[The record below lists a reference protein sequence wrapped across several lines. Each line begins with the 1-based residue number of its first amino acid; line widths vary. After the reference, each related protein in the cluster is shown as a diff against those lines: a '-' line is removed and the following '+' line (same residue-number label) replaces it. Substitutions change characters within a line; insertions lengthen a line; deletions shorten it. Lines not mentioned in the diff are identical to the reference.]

1 MMYAKLALRNIKR
14 SARDYVIYFITI
26 ILTVMLMYSFLA
38 LGFSPDIASMSENMS
53 MLTSGIV
60 ALSVLVALISSFII
74 SYAVRF
80 MLGQRKKEFATYELL
95 GMDIGAIQKLFLIEN
110 SMIGLI
116 AFVIGLI
123 LGTGL
128 SGLLAQVVKKIFD
141 IPHSYQISFSVQAF
155 VLSLFFF
162 VLMYGVGMIRAV
174 HIIRRKKI
182 VELLYDSRKNETIS
196 KQKHSILQLII
207 VVCSVLFIA
216 IGMGLVRYGLTLQTN
231 AAWGYLIGAVALLL
245 TGVYEIYRNFP
256 AILITF
262 VKSRK
267 NVKYSDCNLFYFGQ
281 IGHRIQ
287 SCGRMMAITAILLTV
302 SLTTMFVGLVMGA
315 GYKANMEAY
324 YPYDA
329 GVAIDAPLT
338 KDSFDE
344 LISLVDDRCS
354 IQKEVV
360 YYLYDTEKYSVE
372 TLALTDYNAL
382 RSVLGL
388 EKVELPDGEYL
399 VHCDTW
405 TYTEAIKTALKEKS
419 QITLAGIPLENPEGR
434 IFEEAMEQYQ
444 MAGTKGYVLVV
455 PDQVVGELPAN
466 KIRLVMELENGGVPE
481 LRSEIRQYLNSEQWK
496 PKLQEG
502 ATLPDHVTM
511 GVTVQSWGVDNSLTG
526 YTSISFCGLYLSVV
540 FILLSCTILAFE
552 QLSALDNS
560 RRSYQIINKI
570 GVSKK
575 MQKKLIH
582 RELSTFFFIPLILPV
597 IVMIILMFGA
607 QNLFGA
613 YILQKG
619 IIPLYGFATIAIFA
633 IIYFAYYETTYYL
646 FKKHMALS

>member
-141 IPHSYQISFSVQAF
+141 TPHSYQISFSVQAF
-155 VLSLFFF
+155 ALSLFFF
-162 VLMYGVGMIRAV
+162 ALMYGVGMIRAV

-287 SCGRMMAITAILLTV
+287 SCSRMMAITAILLTV

-360 YYLYDTEKYSVE
+360 YYLYDTEKYSIE

-575 MQKKLIH
+575 MQKKLIY

>member
-141 IPHSYQISFSVQAF
+141 TPHSYQISFSVQAF
-155 VLSLFFF
+155 ALSLFFF
-162 VLMYGVGMIRAV
+162 ALMYGVGMIRAV

-372 TLALTDYNAL
+372 TLSLTDYNAL

-511 GVTVQSWGVDNSLTG
+511 DVTVQSWGVDNSLTG

>member
-95 GMDIGAIQKLFLIEN
+95 GMDIGAVQKLFLIEN

-141 IPHSYQISFSVQAF
+141 TPHSYQISFSVQAF
-155 VLSLFFF
+155 ALSLFFF
-162 VLMYGVGMIRAV
+162 ALMYGVGMIRAV

-207 VVCSVLFIA
+207 IVCSVLFIA

-360 YYLYDTEKYSVE
+360 YYLYDTEEYSIE

-511 GVTVQSWGVDNSLTG
+511 GVTAQSWGVDNSLTG

>member
-38 LGFSPDIASMSENMS
+38 LGFSPDIASMAENMS

-141 IPHSYQISFSVQAF
+141 TPHSYQISFSVQAF
-155 VLSLFFF
+155 ALSLFFF
-162 VLMYGVGMIRAV
+162 ALMYGVGMIRAV

-575 MQKKLIH
+575 MQKKLIY

>member
-141 IPHSYQISFSVQAF
+141 TPHSYQISFSVQAF
-155 VLSLFFF
+155 ALSLFFF
-162 VLMYGVGMIRAV
+162 ALMYGVGMIRAV

-575 MQKKLIH
+575 MQKKLIY
-582 RELSTFFFIPLILPV
+582 RELLTFFFIPLILPV

>member
-14 SARDYVIYFITI
+14 SARDYIIYFITI

-60 ALSVLVALISSFII
+60 ALSILVALISSFII

-141 IPHSYQISFSVQAF
+141 TPHSYQISFSVQAF
-155 VLSLFFF
+155 ALSLFFF
-162 VLMYGVGMIRAV
+162 ALMYGVGMIRAV

-207 VVCSVLFIA
+207 IVCSVLFIA

-575 MQKKLIH
+575 IQKKLIH

>member
-141 IPHSYQISFSVQAF
+141 TPHSYQISFSVQAF
-155 VLSLFFF
+155 ALSLFFF
-162 VLMYGVGMIRAV
+162 ALMYGVGMIRAV

-575 MQKKLIH
+575 MQKKLI
-582 RELSTFFFIPLILPV
+582 LPR
-597 IVMIILMFGA
+597 IINF
-607 QNLFGA
+607 LFHSA
-613 YILQKG
+613 YFTSDRYDYFDVWSAKLVWCV
-619 IIPLYGFATIAIFA
+619 
-633 IIYFAYYETTYYL
+633 YFAKGHYSFIWICYYCYFCNHL
-646 FKKHMALS
+646 FCIL

>member
-1 MMYAKLALRNIKR
+1 
-14 SARDYVIYFITI
+14 
-26 ILTVMLMYSFLA
+26 MLMYSFLA

-141 IPHSYQISFSVQAF
+141 TPHSYQISFSVQAF
-155 VLSLFFF
+155 ALSLFFF
-162 VLMYGVGMIRAV
+162 ALMYGVGMIRAV

-575 MQKKLIH
+575 MQKKLIY

>member
-141 IPHSYQISFSVQAF
+141 TPHSYQISFSVQAF
-155 VLSLFFF
+155 ALSLFFF
-162 VLMYGVGMIRAV
+162 ALMYGVGMIRAV

-231 AAWGYLIGAVALLL
+231 AAWGYLIGAVTLLL

-575 MQKKLIH
+575 MQKKLIY

>member
-141 IPHSYQISFSVQAF
+141 TPHSYQISFSVQAF
-155 VLSLFFF
+155 ALSLFFF
-162 VLMYGVGMIRAV
+162 ALMYGVGMIRAV

-207 VVCSVLFIA
+207 IVCSVLFIA
-216 IGMGLVRYGLTLQTN
+216 IGMGVVRYGLTLQTN

>member
-141 IPHSYQISFSVQAF
+141 TPHSYQISFSVQAF
-155 VLSLFFF
+155 ALSLFFF
-162 VLMYGVGMIRAV
+162 ALMYGVGMIRAV

-360 YYLYDTEKYSVE
+360 YYLYDTEKYSIE

-526 YTSISFCGLYLSVV
+526 YTSISFCGLYLSIV

-575 MQKKLIH
+575 MQKKLIY

>member
-1 MMYAKLALRNIKR
+1 
-14 SARDYVIYFITI
+14 
-26 ILTVMLMYSFLA
+26 
-38 LGFSPDIASMSENMS
+38 
-53 MLTSGIV
+53 
-60 ALSVLVALISSFII
+60 
-74 SYAVRF
+74 
-80 MLGQRKKEFATYELL
+80 
-95 GMDIGAIQKLFLIEN
+95 
-110 SMIGLI
+110 
-116 AFVIGLI
+116 
-123 LGTGL
+123 
-128 SGLLAQVVKKIFD
+128 
-141 IPHSYQISFSVQAF
+141 
-155 VLSLFFF
+155 
-162 VLMYGVGMIRAV
+162 MYGVGMIRAV

-182 VELLYDSRKNETIS
+182 VELLYDSRKNEIIS
-196 KQKHSILQLII
+196 KQKYSILRLII

-245 TGVYEIYRNFP
+245 TGIYEIYRNFP

-287 SCGRMMAITAILLTV
+287 SCGRMMAITSILLTV

-354 IQKEVV
+354 IQKEIV

-372 TLALTDYNAL
+372 ALALTDYNAL

-388 EKVELPDGEYL
+388 EKVELPDDEYL

-405 TYTEAIKTALKEKS
+405 TYTEVIKTALKEKS

-455 PDQVVGELPAN
+455 PDKVVEELPAN

-511 GVTVQSWGVDNSLTG
+511 SVTVQSWGVDNSLTG

-582 RELSTFFFIPLILPV
+582 RELSTFFFVPLILPV

>member
-141 IPHSYQISFSVQAF
+141 TPHSYQISFSVQAF
-155 VLSLFFF
+155 ALSLFFF
-162 VLMYGVGMIRAV
+162 ALMYGVGMIRAV

-575 MQKKLIH
+575 CK
-582 RELSTFFFIPLILPV
+582 R
-597 IVMIILMFGA
+597 
-607 QNLFGA
+607 N
-613 YILQKG
+613 
-619 IIPLYGFATIAIFA
+619 
-633 IIYFAYYETTYYL
+633 
-646 FKKHMALS
+646 

>member
-38 LGFSPDIASMSENMS
+38 LGFSPDIASMAENMS

-141 IPHSYQISFSVQAF
+141 TPHSYQISFSVQAF
-155 VLSLFFF
+155 ALSLFFF
-162 VLMYGVGMIRAV
+162 ALMYGVGMIRAV

-466 KIRLVMELENGGVPE
+466 KIRLVNTTLSNQMSRKQENSVLRSIGLTQKQLCKMNICEGLCYALFATLATLTVGLPASIFACREMSIAMFAGNVVPYKFPVLEMGLFILVLFGMEL
-481 LRSEIRQYLNSEQWK
+481 I
-496 PKLQEG
+496 
-502 ATLPDHVTM
+502 
-511 GVTVQSWGVDNSLTG
+511 
-526 YTSISFCGLYLSVV
+526 LSVW
-540 FILLSCTILAFE
+540 TI
-552 QLSALDNS
+552 
-560 RRSYQIINKI
+560 RR
-570 GVSKK
+570 
-575 MQKKLIH
+575 QKKQSLIEQM
-582 RELSTFFFIPLILPV
+582 RAME
-597 IVMIILMFGA
+597 
-607 QNLFGA
+607 
-613 YILQKG
+613 
-619 IIPLYGFATIAIFA
+619 
-633 IIYFAYYETTYYL
+633 
-646 FKKHMALS
+646 

>member
-60 ALSVLVALISSFII
+60 ALSILVALISSFII

-141 IPHSYQISFSVQAF
+141 TPHSYQISFSVQAF
-155 VLSLFFF
+155 ALSLFFF
-162 VLMYGVGMIRAV
+162 ALMYGVGMIRAV

-207 VVCSVLFIA
+207 IVCSVLFIA

>member
-141 IPHSYQISFSVQAF
+141 TPHSYQISFSVQAF
-155 VLSLFFF
+155 ALSLFFF
-162 VLMYGVGMIRAV
+162 ALMYGVGMIRAV

-329 GVAIDAPLT
+329 GVASDAPLT

-575 MQKKLIH
+575 MQKKLIY

>member
-141 IPHSYQISFSVQAF
+141 TPHSYQISFSVQAF
-155 VLSLFFF
+155 ALSLFFF
-162 VLMYGVGMIRAV
+162 ALMYGVGMIRAV

-575 MQKKLIH
+575 MQKKLIY

-646 FKKHMALS
+646 FQKHMALS

>member
-1 MMYAKLALRNIKR
+1 MYAKLALRNIKR

-141 IPHSYQISFSVQAF
+141 TPHSYQISFSVQAF
-155 VLSLFFF
+155 ALSLFFF
-162 VLMYGVGMIRAV
+162 ALMYGVGMIRAV

-575 MQKKLIH
+575 MQKKLIY

>member
-141 IPHSYQISFSVQAF
+141 TPHSYQISFSVQAF
-155 VLSLFFF
+155 ALSLFFF
-162 VLMYGVGMIRAV
+162 ALMYGVGMIRAV

-575 MQKKLIH
+575 MQKKLIY

>member
-141 IPHSYQISFSVQAF
+141 TPHSYQISFSVQAF
-155 VLSLFFF
+155 ALSLFF
-162 VLMYGVGMIRAV
+162 LARMYGVGMIRAV

-575 MQKKLIH
+575 MQKKLIY

>member
-141 IPHSYQISFSVQAF
+141 TPHSYQISFSVQAF
-155 VLSLFFF
+155 ALSLFFF
-162 VLMYGVGMIRAV
+162 ALMYGVGMIRAV

-372 TLALTDYNAL
+372 TLSLTDYNAL

>member
-141 IPHSYQISFSVQAF
+141 TPHSYQISFSVQAF
-155 VLSLFFF
+155 ALSLFFF
-162 VLMYGVGMIRAV
+162 ALMYGVGMIRAV

-262 VKSRK
+262 VKSRN

-502 ATLPDHVTM
+502 TTLPDHVTM

-526 YTSISFCGLYLSVV
+526 YTSISFCGLYLSKSFPVYR
-540 FILLSCTILAFE
+540 TIENCL
-552 QLSALDNS
+552 
-560 RRSYQIINKI
+560 
-570 GVSKK
+570 
-575 MQKKLIH
+575 
-582 RELSTFFFIPLILPV
+582 
-597 IVMIILMFGA
+597 
-607 QNLFGA
+607 
-613 YILQKG
+613 
-619 IIPLYGFATIAIFA
+619 
-633 IIYFAYYETTYYL
+633 
-646 FKKHMALS
+646 

>member
-141 IPHSYQISFSVQAF
+141 TPHSYQISFSVQAF
-155 VLSLFFF
+155 ALSLFFF
-162 VLMYGVGMIRAV
+162 ALMYGVGMIRAV

>member
-141 IPHSYQISFSVQAF
+141 TPHSYQISFSVQAF
-155 VLSLFFF
+155 ALSLFFF
-162 VLMYGVGMIRAV
+162 ALMYGVGMIRAV

-329 GVAIDAPLT
+329 GIAIDAPLT

-502 ATLPDHVTM
+502 ATLPDRVTM

-575 MQKKLIH
+575 MQKKLIY

>member
-141 IPHSYQISFSVQAF
+141 TPHSYQISFSVQAF
-155 VLSLFFF
+155 ALSLFFF
-162 VLMYGVGMIRAV
+162 ALMYGVGMIRAV

-216 IGMGLVRYGLTLQTN
+216 IGMELVRYGLTLQTN

-360 YYLYDTEKYSVE
+360 YYLYDTEKYSIE

-575 MQKKLIH
+575 MQKKLIY

>member
-141 IPHSYQISFSVQAF
+141 TPHSYQISFSVQAF
-155 VLSLFFF
+155 ALSLFFF
-162 VLMYGVGMIRAV
+162 ALMYGVGMIRAV

-329 GVAIDAPLT
+329 GIAIDAPLT

-582 RELSTFFFIPLILPV
+582 RELSTFFFIPLILSL
-597 IVMIILMFGA
+597 IHI
-607 QNLFGA
+607 
-613 YILQKG
+613 
-619 IIPLYGFATIAIFA
+619 
-633 IIYFAYYETTYYL
+633 
-646 FKKHMALS
+646 

>member
-1 MMYAKLALRNIKR
+1 
-14 SARDYVIYFITI
+14 
-26 ILTVMLMYSFLA
+26 
-38 LGFSPDIASMSENMS
+38 
-53 MLTSGIV
+53 
-60 ALSVLVALISSFII
+60 
-74 SYAVRF
+74 
-80 MLGQRKKEFATYELL
+80 
-95 GMDIGAIQKLFLIEN
+95 
-110 SMIGLI
+110 
-116 AFVIGLI
+116 
-123 LGTGL
+123 
-128 SGLLAQVVKKIFD
+128 
-141 IPHSYQISFSVQAF
+141 
-155 VLSLFFF
+155 
-162 VLMYGVGMIRAV
+162 MYGVGMIRAV

-526 YTSISFCGLYLSVV
+526 YTSISFVG
-540 FILLSCTILAFE
+540 
-552 QLSALDNS
+552 
-560 RRSYQIINKI
+560 
-570 GVSKK
+570 
-575 MQKKLIH
+575 
-582 RELSTFFFIPLILPV
+582 
-597 IVMIILMFGA
+597 
-607 QNLFGA
+607 
-613 YILQKG
+613 YI
-619 IIPLYGFATIAIFA
+619 
-633 IIYFAYYETTYYL
+633 
-646 FKKHMALS
+646 

>member
-1 MMYAKLALRNIKR
+1 MYAKLALRNIKR

-141 IPHSYQISFSVQAF
+141 TPHSYQISFSVQAF
-155 VLSLFFF
+155 ALSLFFF
-162 VLMYGVGMIRAV
+162 ALMYGVGMIRAV

-511 GVTVQSWGVDNSLTG
+511 GVTVQSWGVDNSLTAW
-526 YTSISFCGLYLSVV
+526 
-540 FILLSCTILAFE
+540 ILGNVT
-552 QLSALDNS
+552 
-560 RRSYQIINKI
+560 R
-570 GVSKK
+570 
-575 MQKKLIH
+575 
-582 RELSTFFFIPLILPV
+582 
-597 IVMIILMFGA
+597 
-607 QNLFGA
+607 
-613 YILQKG
+613 
-619 IIPLYGFATIAIFA
+619 
-633 IIYFAYYETTYYL
+633 
-646 FKKHMALS
+646 

>member
-141 IPHSYQISFSVQAF
+141 TPHSYQISFSVQAF
-155 VLSLFFF
+155 ALSLFFF
-162 VLMYGVGMIRAV
+162 ALMYGVGMIRAV

-575 MQKKLIH
+575 MQKKLIY

-633 IIYFAYYETTYYL
+633 IIYFAYYETTY
-646 FKKHMALS
+646 

>member
-141 IPHSYQISFSVQAF
+141 TPHSYQISFSVQSFA
-155 VLSLFFF
+155 LSLFFF
-162 VLMYGVGMIRAV
+162 ALMYGVGMIRAV

-360 YYLYDTEKYSVE
+360 YYLYDTEKYSIE

-575 MQKKLIH
+575 MQKKLIY

>member
-141 IPHSYQISFSVQAF
+141 TPHSYQISFSVQAF
-155 VLSLFFF
+155 ALSLFFF
-162 VLMYGVGMIRAV
+162 ALMYGVGMIRAV

-360 YYLYDTEKYSVE
+360 YYLYDTEKYSIE

-419 QITLAGIPLENPEGR
+419 QITLAGIPLENPAGR

-466 KIRLVMELENGGVPE
+466 KIRLVMELENGRVPE

-575 MQKKLIH
+575 MQKKLIY

>member
-60 ALSVLVALISSFII
+60 ALSILVALISSFII

-110 SMIGLI
+110 SMIGLT

-141 IPHSYQISFSVQAF
+141 TPHSYQISFSVQAF
-155 VLSLFFF
+155 ALSLFFF
-162 VLMYGVGMIRAV
+162 ALMYGVGMIRAV

-207 VVCSVLFIA
+207 IVCSVLFIA

>member
-38 LGFSPDIASMSENMS
+38 LEFSPDIASMSENMS

-141 IPHSYQISFSVQAF
+141 TPHSYQISFSVQAF
-155 VLSLFFF
+155 ALSLFFF
-162 VLMYGVGMIRAV
+162 ALMYGVGMIRAV

-575 MQKKLIH
+575 MQKKLIY

>member
-141 IPHSYQISFSVQAF
+141 TPHSYQISFSVQAF
-155 VLSLFFF
+155 ALSLFFF
-162 VLMYGVGMIRAV
+162 ALMYGVGMIRAV

-360 YYLYDTEKYSVE
+360 YYLYDTEKYSIE

-419 QITLAGIPLENPEGR
+419 QITLAGIPLENPAGR

-575 MQKKLIH
+575 MQKKLIY

>member
-141 IPHSYQISFSVQAF
+141 TPHSYQISFSIQAF
-155 VLSLFFF
+155 ALSLFFF
-162 VLMYGVGMIRAV
+162 ALMYGVGMIRAV

-196 KQKHSILQLII
+196 KQSHSILQIII

-231 AAWGYLIGAVALLL
+231 AAWGYLIGAVVLLL

-256 AILITF
+256 TILITF

-302 SLTTMFVGLVMGA
+302 SLATMFVGLVMGA

-372 TLALTDYNAL
+372 ALALSDYNAL

-419 QITLAGIPLENPEGR
+419 QITLAGIPLKNPEGR

-560 RRSYQIINKI
+560 QRSYQIINKI

>member
-1 MMYAKLALRNIKR
+1 
-14 SARDYVIYFITI
+14 
-26 ILTVMLMYSFLA
+26 MLMYSFLA

-141 IPHSYQISFSVQAF
+141 TPHSYQISFSVQAF
-155 VLSLFFF
+155 ALSLFFF
-162 VLMYGVGMIRAV
+162 ALMYGVGMIRAV

-360 YYLYDTEKYSVE
+360 YYLYDTEKYSIE

-575 MQKKLIH
+575 MQKKLIY

>member
-14 SARDYVIYFITI
+14 SARDYAIYFITI

-123 LGTGL
+123 WGTGL
-128 SGLLAQVVKKIFD
+128 SGLLSQVVKKIFD
-141 IPHSYQISFSVQAF
+141 TPHSYQISFSVQAF
-155 VLSLFFF
+155 ALSLFFF
-162 VLMYGVGMIRAV
+162 ALMYGVGMIRAV

-196 KQKHSILQLII
+196 KQKHSILQIII

-231 AAWGYLIGAVALLL
+231 AAWGYLIAAVALLL
-245 TGVYEIYRNFP
+245 TGIYEIYRNFP
-256 AILITF
+256 TILITF

-344 LISLVDDRCS
+344 LVSLVDDRCS

-360 YYLYDTEKYSVE
+360 YYLYDTEEYSIE
-372 TLALTDYNAL
+372 ALALSDYNAL

-388 EKVELPDGEYL
+388 EKIELPDGEYL

-496 PKLQEG
+496 PELQEG

-575 MQKKLIH
+575 MQKKLIY

-619 IIPLYGFATIAIFA
+619 IIPLYGFATIAILA